1 MQKYGIILATGA
13 IMLAI
18 VLSSGCV
25 SGPSIHPACPN
36 CTVVLTPPPL
46 GAAAD
51 LHEKGFDAYI
61 NGNYSS
67 ALDYY
72 NKSLVADPNYTRAW
86 IDKGNVL
93 VSMNRS
99 AEAVLAYDSA
109 LALENDL
116 AQVWN
121 KRGAALMATGNFTA
135 ARDSFNRALQ
145 LAPNYV
151 EAQENLNLTL
161 AKLK

>member
-1 MQKYGIILATGA
+1 
-13 IMLAI
+13 
-18 VLSSGCV
+18 
-25 SGPSIHPACPN
+25 
-36 CTVVLTPPPL
+36 
-46 GAAAD
+46 
-51 LHEKGFDAYI
+51 
-61 NGNYSS
+61 
-67 ALDYY
+67 
-72 NKSLVADPNYTRAW
+72 
-86 IDKGNVL
+86 
-93 VSMNRS
+93 MNRS